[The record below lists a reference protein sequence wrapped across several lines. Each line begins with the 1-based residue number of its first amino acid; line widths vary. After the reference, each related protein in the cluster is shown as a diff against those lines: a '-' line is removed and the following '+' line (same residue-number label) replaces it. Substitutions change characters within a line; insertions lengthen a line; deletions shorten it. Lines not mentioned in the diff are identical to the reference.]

1 MLLAAAVA
9 NWHNIGKMN
18 ENASG
23 DDFMLYV
30 FPVMLMKPSKFAGR
44 YTLEFK
50 DVCFPWK
57 RKYWIMMYL
66 LSFFTSDVG
75 VRRDGWFPVRI
86 IETFSSVK
94 S

>member
-50 DVCFPWK
+50 GCLFSLETKILDYDVSVIIF
-57 RKYWIMMYL
+57 YL
-66 LSFFTSDVG
+66 RC
-75 VRRDGWFPVRI
+75 RR
-86 IETFSSVK
+86 SA
-94 S
+94 